1 LVEVHVRSDREINMM
16 KDKGK
21 AIFDLNEAVWP
32 RDEPVSNT
40 FEVTICH

>member
-1 LVEVHVRSDREINMM
+1 LVEVQVRSDKEINMM

-21 AIFDLNEAVWP
+21 AIFDLNEAIWP
-32 RDEPVSNT
+32 KDEPISNT